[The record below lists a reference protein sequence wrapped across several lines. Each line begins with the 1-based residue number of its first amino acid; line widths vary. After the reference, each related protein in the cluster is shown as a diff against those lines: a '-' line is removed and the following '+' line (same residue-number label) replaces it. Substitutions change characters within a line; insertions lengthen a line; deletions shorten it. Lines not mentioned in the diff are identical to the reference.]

1 MEGLNRH
8 PEIYPLRQWPGV
20 HRASDAGLA
29 GKGQHKIHPDIPLYN
44 KQNCREWREIGRESL
59 PSRIPIRGNKLYFT
73 ANSAAKA
80 AAKAIRHQKQIV
92 RWHSL
97 NIRPE
102 FFKHSSP
109 LPHRFVLIAHQQ
121 RNAPQSL
128 SKMILKAGSS
138 VHCLRWLTTV
148 SPSDAVVAGR
158 AAVDID
164 DKAVACEAQKR
175 TSGRTGTTRAAPSR
189 DQVSIPRSHK
199 MSSAWSEAGSE
210 QASSPSGG

>member
-92 RWHSL
+92 RGSIL
-97 NIRPE
+97 NFVYPARPM
-102 FFKHSSP
+102 
-109 LPHRFVLIAHQQ
+109 RFQ
-121 RNAPQSL
+121 
-128 SKMILKAGSS
+128 ILKRRSARRTLWRTGCGPQTIPGRFGHPSRS
-138 VHCLRWLTTV
+138 CGWRGRSAL
-148 SPSDAVVAGR
+148 SPPR
-158 AAVDID
+158 P
-164 DKAVACEAQKR
+164 
-175 TSGRTGTTRAAPSR
+175 SGRSRAS
-189 DQVSIPRSHK
+189 
-199 MSSAWSEAGSE
+199 
-210 QASSPSGG
+210 